1 MNNIIALVNRSKKV
15 TQEQAVAM
23 AEALQTQANEHFA
36 PIWGTEEVTVQ
47 AYKTVKE
54 APKGAHQIVLLDDHG
69 DESADG
75 YHTTTDS
82 GEPYSKV
89 LVAECLAQGGGI
101 LVKGDLDG
109 EGGED
114 DADDEDDADEEDDDD
129 SDEDDADADVDDAEE
144 EEEEED
150 DAADE
155 DDDSE
160 EVSPDTISATASH
173 ELLEMLADPACELY
187 KKGPPIKK
195 KYDKYSVE
203 VCDPVQET
211 AYNITLAD
219 GETIVT
225 VSNFVTKSWFEK
237 GGAAPYD
244 YLELLK
250 KPFNLA
256 GGGYMSLEDEQG
268 NTHDESDDDA
278 PPAAW
283 RQAARKHPAAR
294 GNRRKST

>member
-1 MNNIIALVNRSKKV
+1 MKNTIALVNRSKRV
-15 TQEQAVAM
+15 TEEQAIAM

-36 PIWGTEEVTVQ
+36 PIWGTEQVTVQ
-47 AYKTVKE
+47 AYKSVKA
-54 APKGAHQIVLLDDHG
+54 APRDAHQIVLLDDHG
-69 DESADG
+69 DESSDG

-101 LVKGDLDG
+101 LVKGDLGDTG
-109 EGGED
+109 DDDEEED
-114 DADDEDDADEEDDDD
+114 DDDEEDDDEED
-129 SDEDDADADVDDAEE
+129 DDADED
-144 EEEEED
+144 EED
-150 DAADE
+150 GDGEEGDDADE
-155 DDDSE
+155 D

-173 ELLEMLADPACELY
+173 ELLEMLADPDCGLY
-187 KKGPPIKK
+187 KPGPIVKK

-219 GETIVT
+219 GETVVT

-244 YLELLK
+244 YLEVVET
-250 KPFNLA
+250 PFTLA
-256 GGGYMSLEDEQG
+256 GGGYMSLEDEHG
-268 NTHDESDDDA
+268 HSHDEQDDDD

-294 GNRRKST
+294 GNRRKSSR

>member
-1 MNNIIALVNRSKKV
+1 MKNVIALVNRSKRI
-15 TQEQAVAM
+15 TEEQAIAM

-36 PIWGTEEVTVQ
+36 PIWGTDQVTVQ
-47 AYKTVKE
+47 AFKSVKA
-54 APKGAHQIVLLDDHG
+54 APKHAHQILLLDSHG

-101 LVKGDLDG
+101 LVKGDLDD
-109 EGGED
+109 EGD
-114 DADDEDDADEEDDDD
+114 DAEDEDDAEEEDGDGDDDEEDG
-129 SDEDDADADVDDAEE
+129 DDAEE
-144 EEEEED
+144 EED
-150 DAADE
+150 G
-155 DDDSE
+155 DDDSEEDGDDAE

-173 ELLEMLADPACELY
+173 ELLEMLGDPDCGLY
-187 KKGPPIKK
+187 KKGPPVKK

-219 GETIVT
+219 GETVVT
-225 VSNFVTKSWFEK
+225 VSNFVTKSWFED

-244 YLELLK
+244 YLELLET
-250 KPFNLA
+250 PFTLA
-256 GGGYMSLEDEQG
+256 GGGYMSLEDEHG
-268 NTHDESDDDA
+268 HTHDESDDDD

-283 RQAARKHPAAR
+283 RQAARKHPASR
-294 GNRRKST
+294 GNRRKNG